1 MFQQER
7 QGNTCMNTCV
17 CVVSYDAETRLAPIK
32 LPLPKIPFNIVS
44 FSYMLT

>member
-7 QGNTCMNTCV
+7 KGNTCINTCV

-32 LPLPKIPFNIVS
+32 PPLPITPFNIVTLR
-44 FSYMLT
+44 YVLM